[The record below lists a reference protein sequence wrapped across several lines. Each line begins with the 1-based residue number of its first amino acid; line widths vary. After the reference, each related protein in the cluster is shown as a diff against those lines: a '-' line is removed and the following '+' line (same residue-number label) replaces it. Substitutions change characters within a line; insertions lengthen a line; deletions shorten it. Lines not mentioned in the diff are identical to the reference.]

1 MSVESIRPTQAVAPV
16 EPVQLHAALE
26 AVGAR
31 PGEAVAARVAAML
44 ADGMARLTVGTGTLD
59 VRTSQPLVPGTA
71 VTLTVER
78 GGQAVRIAIA
88 EPSAAMM
95 RAAAPPATA
104 LPGPAAALATAP
116 AATAAPDART
126 PPAQPAMPPPPA
138 GTVAAALVGLLARGL
153 VAADAPRL
161 ADGAQVALAA
171 RSSADPARQAETA
184 DDDASPPKAL
194 REALVQGVR
203 TAAGRQDSLTALFA
217 ELGAVA
223 QGRTR
228 AQVPAPVARA
238 MAEVLGFRVP
248 AETLATPAGLAEA
261 LRNAGTQLEARL
273 AALPP
278 GVPLPP
284 DLKASLQRLQ
294 SALAGWTAELDPAE
308 TPALPKPAGH
318 ERPPLRGAL
327 PHGQAPQQA
336 TLGPASTAAE
346 VAGVLTERTEAAL
359 ARITLL
365 QAASL
370 PDMREAARPEPQAL
384 VTLEVPM
391 RVGVETA
398 VVQFQIQRDH
408 DDPDDGPA
416 APRKGGDWTLRFS
429 LDAEPLGPIHAAV
442 RWHDGRVGIQL
453 WAERDGVAAAL
464 EAERTGLS
472 DALSASAFTIDRL
485 TIAAGAPPEPRSPAG
500 PPRHRLDR
508 SS

>member
-1 MSVESIRPTQAVAPV
+1 VSVESIRPTQAVAPV

-44 ADGMARLTVGTGTLD
+44 ADGMARLAVGTGTLD
-59 VRTSQPLVPGTA
+59 VRTSQPLIPGTE

-88 EPSAAMM
+88 EPAPVTPRASP
-95 RAAAPPATA
+95 AAAPPAF
-104 LPGPAAALATAP
+104 AATPATAP
-116 AATAAPDART
+116 STAPGLPGL
-126 PPAQPAMPPPPA
+126 PPTPA
-138 GTVAAALVGLLARGL
+138 GTVAATLVGLLARGL

-161 ADGAQVALAA
+161 AEGAQVALAA
-171 RSSADPARQAETA
+171 KSSADPRQTELPE
-184 DDDASPPKAL
+184 DGASPPKAL

-248 AETLATPAGLAEA
+248 AETLATPAGLAET

-294 SALAGWTAELDPAE
+294 SALAGWTADLDPAE
-308 TPALPKPAGH
+308 TLALPKPAGH

-346 VAGVLTERTEAAL
+346 VAGVLAERTEAAL

-370 PDMREAARPEPQAL
+370 PDMRETARPEPQAL

-398 VVQFQIQRDH
+398 VVQFQIHRDR
-408 DDPDDGPA
+408 DDPEESPT

>member
-44 ADGMARLTVGTGTLD
+44 ADGMARLAVGTGTLD
-59 VRTSQPLVPGTA
+59 VKTSQPLVPGTE

-78 GGQAVRIAIA
+78 GGQGVRITLA
-88 EPSAAMM
+88 EPA
-95 RAAAPPATA
+95 AAAPRAAPALA
-104 LPGPAAALATAP
+104 AAAAPAAAPLTAP
-116 AATAAPDART
+116 A
-126 PPAQPAMPPPPA
+126 PPPA
-138 GTVAAALVGLLARGL
+138 GTVAAALVDLLARGL
-153 VAADAPRL
+153 VAPAAPRL

-171 RSSADPARQAETA
+171 RASSDPAHQAESA
-184 DDDASPPKAL
+184 EDGASPPKAL

-203 TAAGRQDSLTALFA
+203 AAAGRQDSMAGLFA
-217 ELGAVA
+217 DLTAVA

-228 AQVPAPVARA
+228 TPIPPAVARA

-248 AETLATPAGLAEA
+248 AETLATPAGLAAA
-261 LRNAGTQLEARL
+261 LADAGTQLEARL

-278 GVPLPP
+278 GMPLPP

-294 SALAGWTAELDPAE
+294 TALAGWTAELDPAE
-308 TPALPKPAGH
+308 GQGVPKPAGH

-327 PHGQAPQQA
+327 PHGQPARDSL
-336 TLGPASTAAE
+336 LGPASTPAE
-346 VAGVLTERTEAAL
+346 VAGLLTERTEAAL
-359 ARITLL
+359 SRITLL

-370 PDMREAARPEPQAL
+370 PDTREVVRPEPLAL
-384 VTLEVPM
+384 ATVEVPM

-398 VVQFQIQRDH
+398 VVQFQIQRDR
-408 DDPDDGPA
+408 DEPEEGPA
-416 APRKGGDWTLRFS
+416 APRKGGDWTMRFS

-453 WAERDGVAAAL
+453 WAERQGVAAAL
-464 EAERTGLS
+464 DAQRAGLS
-472 DALSASAFTIDRL
+472 DALAASAFTIDRL
-485 TIAAGAPPEPRSPAG
+485 TIAAGAPPDPRQPSER
-500 PPRHRLDR
+500 PRHRLDR